1 MWNDN
6 PSEVDLLGFHRFVH
20 AIEQLAVMEQLQPL
34 TVGVYGTWGGGK
46 SSVMRMAYRNLEA
59 ADGVVAIW
67 ISSWTLEDF
76 NHTKSA
82 LITSILNALQ
92 KNQPYFNSLKD
103 RLGKLQKRVDWMRA
117 GLLVAK
123 SGIAIGTAYAAAHA
137 GQPQTQTVAVPTL
150 DEISKV
156 FKTQDDSEGDVTSV
170 AGFQEEFATLLEAA
184 KIKSLVVFIDDLDR
198 CMPRTIVQNFEAI
211 RLFLAVPKTVFV
223 IGASEEIIES
233 AISTQYPPQER
244 GVSYGKQ
251 YLEKIIQVPINLPP
265 LNSQETLR
273 YLLLLFADR
282 HLRGSSFD
290 SLIAKLREEDTEGRY
305 AHFLKPSDILGK
317 LEEGTITPGLRN
329 SLEIASRI
337 AFSLHEGTRG
347 NPREVKRFLNTLMLR
362 ETIGTAVG
370 LQLDLAVMAKLMLLE
385 TYHNSFFKT
394 LFEWHLQ
401 YETSIPHLAYLEAQV
416 ISSTPEDSDESDIKS
431 EEDEKAADT
440 SDVKYDQSVVSAC
453 KEWLEDENLRTWLG
467 LLPSLT
473 EVPLTSYFYLA
484 RESLDARNL
493 STRPLS
499 KQAQDVLNSY
509 MVGGDFNIE
518 RANEALKALDRSD
531 VSDIL
536 IQLLRRYQTQPNDDK
551 WRKALAG
558 IGTTRADC
566 VPQMLQELKR
576 MPVTPNS
583 ADVMA
588 FGTIAQAHSQHSST
602 ILAWFDELVQRDSKL
617 TRPIQMIKQRI
628 QSHK

>member
-20 AIEQLAVMEQLQPL
+20 AIEKLAVMEQLQPL

-59 ADGVVAIW
+59 TDGVVAIW

-76 NHTKSA
+76 SHTKSA
-82 LITSILNALQ
+82 LIISILKA
-92 KNQPYFNSLKD
+92 LKD
-103 RLGKLQKRVDWMRA
+103 NQSYFSSFKSELDKLRKRVDWMRA
-117 GLLVAK
+117 GVLVAK
-123 SGIAIGTAYAAAHA
+123 SGLAIGTAYASAQA
-137 GQPQTQTVAVPTL
+137 GQPQPVSFPSL
-150 DEISKV
+150 DDITKV
-156 FKTQDDSEGDVTSV
+156 FKTQEDDDGDVTSV
-170 AGFQEEFATLLEAA
+170 AGFQEEFAKLLDAA

-273 YLLLLFADR
+273 YLLLLFANH
-282 HLRGSSFD
+282 HLHGNSFE
-290 SLIAKLREEDTEGRY
+290 SLIAEMREEDLQGKY
-305 AHFLKPSDILGK
+305 AHLLNPSDILGK
-317 LEEGTITPGLRN
+317 LESGVITPLLKKN
-329 SLEIASRI
+329 LEIAGRI

-362 ETIGTAVG
+362 ETIGTAVS

-416 ISSTPEDSDESDIKS
+416 ISATPEDSDENDIKT
-431 EEDEKAADT
+431 EEDEQATDA
-440 SDVKYDQSVVSAC
+440 SDIEYDQSVVSAC
-453 KEWLEDENLRTWLG
+453 KEWLDDKSICTWLALPP
-467 LLPSLT
+467 LLAEADLA
-473 EVPLTSYFYLA
+473 SYFYLA
-484 RESLDARNL
+484 RESLDTRNL

-499 KQAQDVLNSY
+499 KQAQEVLSSY
-509 MVGGDFNIE
+509 IVGGDFNIE
-518 RANEALKALDRSD
+518 RANEALKSLDRSD

-558 IGTTRADC
+558 VGTTRADC

-576 MPVTPNS
+576 MPVAPNS
-583 ADVMA
+583 ADIMA
-588 FGTIAQAHSQHSST
+588 FGRIAQAHQQHSVGF
-602 ILAWFDELVQRDSKL
+602 LAWFDELVQQNSKL
-617 TRPIQMIKQRI
+617 SRSVQMIKKGI
-628 QSHK
+628 QPNK